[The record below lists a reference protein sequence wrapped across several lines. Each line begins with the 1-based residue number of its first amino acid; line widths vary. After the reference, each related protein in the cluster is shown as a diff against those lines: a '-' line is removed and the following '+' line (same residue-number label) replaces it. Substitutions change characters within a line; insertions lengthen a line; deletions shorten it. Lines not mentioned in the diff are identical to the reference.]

1 MLAAMKFKDYTWPN
15 NPRTFE
21 VSSSREVRSHKL
33 PFSGFVIQDMG
44 KNRRVFKGEGEFAGE
59 DAYESF
65 RRLTEVF
72 DEGSAGILTHPVWQP
87 VRACFVRLE
96 LIEEP
101 GENYLRYG
109 FEFWECPEPESSGE
123 TEMTGLEHLFHD
135 VLNGESL
142 GDIALG
148 RGVTVDALLTLNPQV
163 RNPSILSA
171 GSRIRIR

>member
-21 VSSSREVRSHKL
+21 VSSSRGVYSHKL

-44 KNRRVFKGEGEFAGE
+44 KDHRVFRGEGEFVGE

-65 RRLTEVF
+65 RRLAEVF
-72 DEGSAGILTHPVWQP
+72 AEGGAGILTHPVWQS
-87 VRACFVRLE
+87 VRACFVKLK

-109 FEFWECPEPESSGE
+109 FEFWECPEPERSTE
-123 TEMTGLEHLFHD
+123 AEMTGLEHMFHT
-135 VLNGESL
+135 VLSGESL

-148 RGVTVDALLTLNPQV
+148 RGRTLEALLSLNPQL
-163 RNPSILSA
+163 RNPSVLPA
-171 GSRIRIR
+171 GIKIRVQ